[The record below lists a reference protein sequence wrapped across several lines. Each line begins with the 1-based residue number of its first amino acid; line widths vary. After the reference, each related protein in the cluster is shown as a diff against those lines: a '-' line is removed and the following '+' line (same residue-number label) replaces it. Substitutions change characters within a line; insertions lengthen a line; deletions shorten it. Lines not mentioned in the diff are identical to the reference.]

1 MTLQA
6 EDVATMGRNPDQ
18 EQTEE
23 EAPLPQSKK
32 RGRQ

>member
-6 EDVATMGRNPDQ
+6 EDVGTMGGNPDQ

-23 EAPLPQSKK
+23 EAPPPQSK
-32 RGRQ
+32 RCGRL